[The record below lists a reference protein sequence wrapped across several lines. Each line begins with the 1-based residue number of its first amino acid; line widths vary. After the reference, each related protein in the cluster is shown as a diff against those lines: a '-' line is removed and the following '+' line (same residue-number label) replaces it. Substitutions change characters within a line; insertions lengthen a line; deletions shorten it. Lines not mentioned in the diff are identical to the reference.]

1 MSPYLITGFGG
12 AGIVVEKH
20 WGDAFGRCAYLSLQ
34 SPIQRG
40 QTRAGDCF
48 TQSWAHSTGN
58 PFVANETGSSILI
71 FVDNHYSTV
80 KYHRQHL
87 NLEAFS
93 PEVEKRLCN
102 FFESKGFSV
111 CNAFSIQN

>member
-1 MSPYLITGFGG
+1 MMLLADVRIYHRKVQYKEDRLERV
-12 AGIVVEKH
+12 IVLPK
-20 WGDAFGRCAYLSLQ
+20 
-34 SPIQRG
+34 
-40 QTRAGDCF
+40 
-48 TQSWAHSTGN
+48 SWAHSTGN